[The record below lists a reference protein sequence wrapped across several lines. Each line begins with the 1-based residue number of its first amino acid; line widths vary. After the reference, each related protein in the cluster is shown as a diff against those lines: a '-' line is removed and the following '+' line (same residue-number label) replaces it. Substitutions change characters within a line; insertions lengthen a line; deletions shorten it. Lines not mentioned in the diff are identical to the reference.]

1 MIKEAAERLQVEER
15 TVRYWIATGDLK
27 AVNVS
32 RSAASK
38 KPRLRI
44 DPPLA
49 SVWID
54 NGEAVSNPGGF
65 RALGDGGACAHRL
78 CVHRAHT
85 LGIVNSQRYAGRTRI
100 LV

>member
-44 DPPLA
+44 LEEDMLSFQA
-49 SVWID
+49 LRSVVP
-54 NGEAVSNPGGF
+54 A
-65 RALGDGGACAHRL
+65 
-78 CVHRAHT
+78 
-85 LGIVNSQRYAGRTRI
+85 SQRRSPERQTAPARRW
-100 LV
+100 V